1 MQVCSLVVSCNVRFS
16 NLFTGT
22 HYEIELCLIEKPE
35 MICVSNA
42 EPSFKYVR
50 TRNKSRIQ
58 NQTLKGTFNP

>member
-22 HYEIELCLIEKPE
+22 HYEIELFLIEKPE

-42 EPSFKYVR
+42 EPSFKYGPEKNHGYK
-50 TRNKSRIQ
+50 TKH
-58 NQTLKGTFNP
+58 